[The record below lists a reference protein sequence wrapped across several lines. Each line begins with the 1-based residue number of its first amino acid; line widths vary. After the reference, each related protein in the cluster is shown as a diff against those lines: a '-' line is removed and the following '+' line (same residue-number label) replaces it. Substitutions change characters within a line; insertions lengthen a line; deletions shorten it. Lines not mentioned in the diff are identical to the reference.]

1 MTAATAQV
9 MEDAVESEDQTA
21 ESSAGEMGTDGEVGL
36 NGHYE
41 NGAPVAND
49 VRSISE
55 TRELRGILEALL
67 FMSADPLPMNR
78 IVSLLGAVSKQ
89 EVEQALIS
97 LKHEYEQEGRGLHLA
112 EIAGGYRILT
122 KPDYAPWIKRLEKV
136 KAPPQVVAFR
146 TGVTRDHCVQAAD
159 RAGGDRTDP
168 RGRNIR
174 RVTNLARA

>member
-67 FMSADPLPMNR
+67 FMSHCWVPCLSR
-78 IVSLLGAVSKQ
+78 KSS
-89 EVEQALIS
+89 
-97 LKHEYEQEGRGLHLA
+97 GR
-112 EIAGGYRILT
+112 
-122 KPDYAPWIKRLEKV
+122 
-136 KAPPQVVAFR
+136 
-146 TGVTRDHCVQAAD
+146 
-159 RAGGDRTDP
+159 
-168 RGRNIR
+168 
-174 RVTNLARA
+174 